1 MKKLDGKVAIVTG
14 GSRGIGKAIAL
25 RLACEGAQVAI
36 FARSEQAA
44 KETVESL
51 QADGAR
57 VMFLKTDITQREEVH
72 RSVEE
77 VLKEFSHIDILVN
90 NAGALKRTPLV
101 EISAEE
107 WQQVLAVNLT
117 GTFNCM
123 QAVVPAMAARGYGKI
138 VNISSL
144 SGKRGS
150 ALLAHY
156 SAAKAG
162 VIALTQSAARELM
175 EKGIYVNAI
184 ASGRVLTELSQGL
197 LGTDGERW
205 KKESLLGRLA
215 EADEIARVVVFLAS
229 EDSSYIVGETINV
242 NGGVYLD

>member
-14 GSRGIGKAIAL
+14 GSRGIGKAIAA
-25 RLACEGAQVAI
+25 RLADEGARLAI
-36 FARSEQAA
+36 FARSEETA
-44 KETVESL
+44 KETVDSL
-51 QADGAR
+51 RAGGAEAR
-57 VMFLKTDITQREEVH
+57 FLRTDITSVDEVRQSVAAVLRE
-72 RSVEE
+72 
-77 VLKEFSHIDILVN
+77 FGWIDILVN
-90 NAGALKRTPLV
+90 NAGSLKRTPLV
-101 EISAEE
+101 DITAEE
-107 WQQVLAVNLT
+107 WNQIIAVNLT

-123 QAVVPAMAARGYGKI
+123 QAVVPAMAARGQGKI

-150 ALLAHY
+150 AYLAHY

-162 VIALTQSAARELM
+162 VIALTQAAARELM

-184 ASGRVLTELSQGL
+184 ASGRVLTELSQRL
-197 LGTDGERW
+197 LGTEGERW

-229 EDSSYIVGETINV
+229 EDASYIVGETINV